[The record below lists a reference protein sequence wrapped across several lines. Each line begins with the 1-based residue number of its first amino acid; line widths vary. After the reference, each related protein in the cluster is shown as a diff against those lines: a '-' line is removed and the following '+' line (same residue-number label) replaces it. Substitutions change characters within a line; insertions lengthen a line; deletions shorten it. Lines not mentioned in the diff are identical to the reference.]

1 MTPLERLDWLRAV
14 MASPVANPH
23 TKIALALALRINGQT
38 GECYPSKACL
48 CEDTGMSD
56 ASVRRGVLALVSA
69 GLLSVT
75 FSNGRLANRY
85 RLLMASPNPVTSE
98 GVEATN
104 PVTHDPVTPPNP
116 VIHEGVNPS
125 IHEGVKTPT
134 PSPMTGNPST
144 HDARNKGINRK
155 KDLRVAKATVEP
167 AFGGPDLPQVSIP
180 ATKQPKAD
188 FKPAGAT
195 LPVRAVFQYWQQVMD
210 HQGAILDNK
219 RSKAIA
225 ARLKEGHSVERLKQ
239 AIDGCKASAW
249 HQGKNNR
256 QTIYDD
262 IELIC
267 RDAKHVEEFITR
279 VTGKSTQQRE
289 LDAWIN
295 HDNFI
300 EGECRHVQA

>member
-23 TKIALALALRINGQT
+23 TKIALAIALRINGQT

-56 ASVRRGVLALVSA
+56 ASVRRGVLALVNA

-85 RLLMASPNPVTSE
+85 RLLMASPNHVTSD
-98 GVEATN
+98 GVDASN
-104 PVTHDPVTPPNP
+104 PVT
-116 VIHEGVNPS
+116 HEGVNPS
-125 IHEGVKTPT
+125 NPVTHEGVNPSTHDAVDTPT
-134 PSPMTGNPST
+134 PSPMTVNPFT

-167 AFGGPDLPQVSIP
+167 ALGGPDLPQVSIP

-188 FKPAGAT
+188 FNPVGAT
-195 LPVRAVFQYWQQVMD
+195 LPVRAVFQYWQQVMN
-210 HQGAILDNK
+210 HQGAILDNR

-225 ARLKEGHSVERLKQ
+225 ARLKEGHSVEKLKL
-239 AIDGCKASAW
+239 AIDGCKASPW
-249 HQGKNNR
+249 HQGQNDR
-256 QTIYDD
+256 HQVFDD

-267 RDAKHVEEFITR
+267 RNAGKVESFVAKV
-279 VTGKSTQQRE
+279 VGKSTQQRE